1 METNGDLMR
10 VMWQYLRKHSGKL
23 RRAVIWICITG
34 ICIAVQPLIIKYI
47 VDNGI
52 SSESLSNQK
61 KILFV
66 AVLCASYAIVS
77 LLRVRSFH
85 WGYSAMLKALE
96 SSIAELK
103 SNLFS
108 HVEHM
113 GMRFH
118 SEVSSGELHNCLNG
132 TPMNNIINY
141 LKTLFSAVPHQI
153 VAMAISL
160 VALLKYDWVMTL
172 ILLVTVILMAILNFS
187 ARKKIRTLSEKH
199 IQVEAEVNRY
209 LMDTLN
215 GMEAIKIYSIENK
228 VKGQYNETLER
239 VKEMS
244 IYANLTNQ
252 REGMK
257 VELAQYYGIAVV
269 YFIGAIS
276 CIYRGMT
283 VGALYAFV
291 SSMTSILGTL
301 NSWLALGLTRSAAQA
316 GMDSIMN
323 IAKRELDI
331 PNAEPGENIMQAREY
346 ARHNSQN
353 CIEFQHVT
361 FAYENTPIFHDFS
374 CSLKYG
380 ESVALVGESGSGK
393 STFTKLLLRL
403 YDVQFG
409 SVCVYGND
417 VRKYDIHKLR
427 TSFGVVPQ
435 NTTIFY
441 GTIWDNVKI
450 AHPEATDEEILR
462 AIEMAHM
469 NDFLDSMENGW
480 NTMVGNGGRELS
492 GGQRQRIGI
501 ARAVLGNPDILI
513 FDEATSA
520 LDNISERAVQNAMED
535 LMKSHTVIVIAH
547 RLSTIRNVERIMVFK
562 NGKVIEEGT
571 YDELDAI
578 VDGEFHAMLH
588 EAKE

>member
-1 METNGDLMR
+1 
-10 VMWQYLRKHSGKL
+10 
-23 RRAVIWICITG
+23 
-34 ICIAVQPLIIKYI
+34 
-47 VDNGI
+47 
-52 SSESLSNQK
+52 
-61 KILFV
+61 
-66 AVLCASYAIVS
+66 
-77 LLRVRSFH
+77 
-85 WGYSAMLKALE
+85 MLKALE

-199 IQVEAEVNRY
+199 IQVEAEANRY

-283 VGALYAFV
+283 VGVLYAFV